1 VVRGAVLAII
11 SASSVPWCSYNR
23 YLHHICVD
31 HSIELEVSCK
41 QKGWRRTS
49 PTGDNQTNKQAGN
62 SAPRRRES
70 ETKAKPRRRQ
80 RRAQRRRRR
89 SKSTRAPS
97 RYGTPDSH
105 PCFSPSAL
113 CPTSYPPPPPDASRS
128 RSFPLC
134 SVDSLLPP
142 TDSRCRFP
150 QRLPPPFAIAARA
163 NKGGGEVK
171 GDWASLLA

>member
-1 VVRGAVLAII
+1 VSLGVVTIGTSTI
-11 SASSVPWCSYNR
+11 SVSITVSNLRSAAS
-23 YLHHICVD
+23 
-31 HSIELEVSCK
+31 
-41 QKGWRRTS
+41 RRDGEEHRRLGTIK
-49 PTGDNQTNKQAGN
+49 QTNRQGTVLRAVE
-62 SAPRRRES
+62 R
-70 ETKAKPRRRQ
+70 AKPRRNQ
-80 RRAQRRRRR
+80 GDDNDELSDAGAVAKALALRRGTVPQTL
-89 SKSTRAPS
+89 TRA
-97 RYGTPDSH
+97 
-105 PCFSPSAL
+105 SPRLLSAPP
-113 CPTSYPPPPPDASRS
+113 PTPPPPDASRS